1 MVIDYGKIVFGGI
14 DSSDYGIY
22 VSGEGTY
29 NAPERAVEF
38 VNVPGRDGAIAID
51 QGRFENITVTYPA
64 MYIGKDQEDFREA
77 VSSFRNAILSQKG
90 YQRLE
95 DSYHPD
101 EYRMGIYTAGMEV
114 SDLFTMMQGG
124 TFDLQF
130 NCKPQRWLTC
140 GDYPVPV
147 VSGQFVDNPTF
158 FESSPTLLIQGYG
171 MINFNGYTIGLEGG
185 EMGEINLTPVSEK
198 YISNELIGSH
208 SFVMSIGSAKFLSGD
223 SIYIP
228 WSQTLFGTDM
238 SFYTDGETVSNVTIG
253 TLTNLSLA
261 QLSYYQRS
269 GNDTCKVWLFTR
281 LEETE
286 EFTYGTSAT
295 KSYSAAFS
303 FDVGSTTYN
312 YTFSMTMAYDGDDD
326 ITVTISCAKTSGTD
340 VDIYDMD
347 YVLNVYKWYGESTF
361 PTWQQ
366 GFDYVVIDCDIGE
379 AYAID
384 GDDIISL
391 NQWVNFG
398 SDLPTLKTGQNKIT
412 FDNTVLDLK
421 IKPRWWRI

>member
-77 VSSFRNAILSQKG
+77 VSSFRNAILSQEG

-124 TFDLQF
+124 TFDLKF

-147 VSGQFVDNPTF
+147 VSGQFMDNPTP
-158 FESSPTLLIQGYG
+158 FESNPILLSTGYG
-171 MINFNGYTIGLEGG
+171 MINFNGFSIGLEN
-185 EMGEINLTPVSEK
+185 EPMGIIELDPVNKS
-198 YISNELIGSH
+198 IRDGSMSTSFSVELEN
-208 SFVMSIGSAKFLSGD
+208 
-223 SIYIP
+223 Y
-228 WSQTLFGTDM
+228 
-238 SFYTDGETVSNVTIG
+238 
-253 TLTNLSLA
+253 
-261 QLSYYQRS
+261 
-269 GNDTCKVWLFTR
+269 R
-281 LEETE
+281 LEPGDDIVMVWNQTTVNTSMYFKMNGE
-286 EFTYGTSAT
+286 EVSDISLGSFSNCSQEFINHYDDGDDIYFISFILKPTADITFNYGTSST
-295 KSYSAAFS
+295 HTFSAVLS
-303 FDVGSTTYN
+303 FTLGSTSIQYS
-312 YTFSMTMAYDGDDD
+312 YTVNMVYDGDMGFSF
-326 ITVTISCAKTSGTD
+326 TLTWAKVSTSGVTFD
-340 VDIYDMD
+340 SRSLHWLHVR
-347 YVLNVYKWYGESTF
+347 KWYLDSTF
-361 PTWQQ
+361 PSWNQ
-366 GFDYVVIDCDIGE
+366 GYDYVVIDCDIGE
-379 AYAID
+379 AYAVDSD
-384 GDDIISL
+384 GYVSL
-391 NQWVNFG
+391 NKWVNFG
-398 SDLPTLKTGQNKIT
+398 SDLPTLGPGQNKIT
-412 FDNTVLDLK
+412 FDNTVTSLQ
-421 IKPRWWRI
+421 IKPRWWKV